1 MSKYQLMRNMFFAL
15 MLFSIGSASA
25 VELDSLVISETLES
39 VMPPNI
45 PGGNGSLQPTEVVSI
60 QNILEYALS
69 HEGKPYRRGS
79 ANPENGFDCSG
90 FVRHVFEQIGGLSL
104 PHSAQAISKIG
115 TLVSKAELIP
125 GDIVF
130 FHRAKKAITHVGIY
144 MGDNL
149 FIHASSRRTGRVMV
163 SNLSD
168 RYWVKHYSL
177 ARRLELR
184 DIQ

>member
-1 MSKYQLMRNMFFAL
+1 MNKCQIARNMLFAL
-15 MLFSIGSASA
+15 TVFSIGSASA
-25 VELDSLVISETLES
+25 VELDSLVITETLES
-39 VMPPNI
+39 AMPQNI
-45 PGGNGSLQPTEVVSI
+45 PGENESSELTERAGI
-60 QNILEYALS
+60 QNILQYALS

-79 ANPENGFDCSG
+79 SSPEIGFDCSG

-104 PHSAQAISKIG
+104 PHNAQAISKIG

-144 MGDNL
+144 MGDNQ
-149 FIHASSRRTGRVMV
+149 FIHASSRQTGRVMV

-184 DIQ
+184 DIR